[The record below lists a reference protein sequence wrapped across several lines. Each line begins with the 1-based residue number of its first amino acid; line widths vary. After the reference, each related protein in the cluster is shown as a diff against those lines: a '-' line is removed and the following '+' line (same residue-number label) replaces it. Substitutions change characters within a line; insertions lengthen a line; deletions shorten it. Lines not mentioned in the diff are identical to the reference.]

1 MKRIKPE
8 DMEKNKAFA
17 HMSGEMQLFALK
29 HKQVIRGSYYLT
41 IEQIGAYMEMYS
53 SPTK

>member
-8 DMEKNKAFA
+8 DMEKNFAFA
-17 HMSGEMQLFALK
+17 HMLGEMQLFALK
-29 HKQVIRGSYYLT
+29 HKQEIRGSYYLT
-41 IEQIGAYMEMYS
+41 MEQIKGYMMEYS